1 MTKVVYVTGC
11 CGFIGYYVAKR
22 CLEEGYYVI
31 GVDKMTYAAD
41 EDLIEKLFEI
51 SVHII
56 FELFFE
62 IENV

>member
-31 GVDKMTYAAD
+31 GVDRLRFD
-41 EDLIEKLFEI
+41 
-51 SVHII
+51 
-56 FELFFE
+56 
-62 IENV
+62 